1 MIGTIPQM
9 KTMIRRVLLT
19 LIPLMLVGCVES
31 KPIAYETVYSAEN
44 DITVTMYTIETK
56 DEIVVESMVLVITES
71 TAYFASDQIDGQEA
85 VLALNAYYQETI
97 ATLSSM
103 PGVAFSLT
111 DKYLESPDQEQF
123 LAVSLLPTTFEL
135 GANWES
141 YPLILH
147 LNFALTPSPEV
158 RAYLKAT
165 LGIDTELTSKGLN
178 LNMFLRNSAFKF
190 HYVLNEQYRL
200 SKVKQ

>member
-1 MIGTIPQM
+1 MHR
-9 KTMIRRVLLT
+9 KSLLFWFS
-19 LIPLMLVGCVES
+19 LFLVGCVAP
-31 KPIAYETVYSAEN
+31 KPIAYETIYSAEN
-44 DITVTMYTIETK
+44 DVAVTMYTIETK
-56 DEIVVESMVLVITES
+56 NAIVVESMVLVITES
-71 TAYFASDQIDGQEA
+71 TAYFASDQIEGQEA
-85 VLALNAYYQETI
+85 VLALNTHYQETI
-97 ATLSSM
+97 TTLSSM

-158 RAYLKAT
+158 RAYLKKT
-165 LGIDTELTSKGLN
+165 LGLDTELTSKGLN
-178 LNMFLRNSAFKF
+178 QDMFLRNSAFKF
-190 HYVLNEQYRL
+190 HYVLNEKYRI

>member
-1 MIGTIPQM
+1 MIAAVSQM
-9 KTMIRRVLLT
+9 KTMIRRILLAFVS
-19 LIPLMLVGCVES
+19 LMMVGCVVS
-31 KPIAYETVYSAEN
+31 KPIAYETVFSAEN
-44 DITVTMYTIETK
+44 DITVTMYTLETK
-56 DEIVVESMVLVITES
+56 DAIVVESMVLVITES
-71 TAYFASDQIDGQEA
+71 TAYFASDQIDGQDA
-85 VLALNAYYQETI
+85 VLALNAHYQKTI

-147 LNFALTPSPEV
+147 LNFALTPSTEV
-158 RAYLKAT
+158 KAYLKET
-165 LGIDTELTSKGLN
+165 LGLDTELTSKGLN